1 MSSGWS
7 LRMKR
12 PPENQQPFIGKFSDN
27 INLSAMKL
35 PVHMFLKDEEIKD
48 DQTEEIKDAEFYKKK
63 RLQRRFKYSKKSVM
77 CLEDSSTNQLNKISF
92 EGRLCDLSLS
102 EDTANGGSNNSSS
115 TNNNDSSFRYALLQ
129 VIAGQGQT
137 PTEVHVIPV
146 HSMFTFRKPVLA
158 NDKLLDEIDEDYDTK
173 IRIEKMKME
182 KYRRIGKAL
191 EDIEKKPGADASAV
205 VESNNSD
212 GFEIPALFGAVAKK
226 SKSRGQKALLS
237 DSGVDMD
244 VVEEIDN
251 DFAGDYKASFADDEE
266 EHVSAEQLTLTARE
280 DEFMALKDEI
290 DQYDDDDD
298 DDKEAENGEKVKGDS
313 VIAGI
318 DPDEFE
324 RSTRAARLAIIS
336 DSIEYEAHNNKKR
349 LREEETAIEDNNV
362 VSSAPEPEDKRK
374 KVETSKSY
382 PPTEVGL
389 RAYAS
394 DMGGS
399 VSTADL
405 KEAFKSQLKA
415 ETKRL
420 GDKKLVQSMFIDCIA
435 KVFKQQDDQGLVLIL
450 K

>member
-35 PVHMFLKDEEIKD
+35 PVHMFLKEEEIKD
-48 DQTEEIKDAEFYKKK
+48 DQTEEIRDAEFYKKK
-63 RLQRRFKYSKKSVM
+63 RLQRRFKYSKKSIM
-77 CLEDSSTNQLNKISF
+77 CLEDSSTNQQNKISY

-102 EDTANGGSNNSSS
+102 EDTTNSGNNSSS
-115 TNNNDSSFRYALLQ
+115 NNNNNNDSSFRYALLQ
-129 VIAGQGQT
+129 VIAGQGQA

-191 EDIEKKPGADASAV
+191 EEIEKKSGSDAITI
-205 VESNNSD
+205 VETKNSD

-266 EHVSAEQLTLTARE
+266 EHVSAEQMTLTARE

-298 DDKEAENGEKVKGDS
+298 DDKEVEKGEKAKGDS

-318 DPDEFE
+318 DPDELE

-336 DSIEYEAHNNKKR
+336 DSIEYEAQSNKKR
-349 LREEETAIEDNNV
+349 LRDEETANEEETV
-362 VSSAPEPEDKRK
+362 VSKSPEPDDKRK
-374 KVETSKSY
+374 KVESSKSY
-382 PPTEVGL
+382 PPTEEGL

-399 VSTADL
+399 VTTADL

-420 GDKKLVQSMFIDCIA
+420 GDKKLVQS
-435 KVFKQQDDQGLVLIL
+435 
-450 K
+450 